1 VTRSLPYSA
10 YTDPEFLARERRQVF
25 ARSWQYAGN
34 VGDLPEVG
42 SCLPMTINDLPIVL
56 TRTRDDVNAL
66 VNVCAHRGS
75 LVCTNSLTAESLK
88 CPYHAWRYRLDG
100 TLITAPR
107 SDREAGFDPTAHG
120 LETLEVGRWG
130 PFIFVAMSHDV
141 PDFEEFLADI
151 PDQVKAAGID
161 VDDLVFHSRASSDL
175 KANWKV
181 CAENFLECY
190 HCRVAHPGFSKAID
204 TSPDGY
210 ELITAQGYSTQFG
223 PVRPNWTGEFDPTG
237 EIGRSQFHFI
247 FPNTV
252 INIMPGE
259 SNLSIGPMIPSG
271 PQTTHRFLDYFFG
284 PDVSAEWIESMI
296 EFDDQVGREDVELV
310 ETMQFGL
317 AARPQRTGTLF
328 VDSELLIGHFEDYI
342 RAAIDQD

>member
-1 VTRSLPYSA
+1 M
-10 YTDPEFLARERRQVF
+10 F
-25 ARSWQYAGN
+25 ARSWQYVGN
-34 VGDLPEVG
+34 ISDLPEPG
-42 SCLPMTINDLPIVL
+42 SCLPMTVNDLPIVL
-56 TRTRDDVNAL
+56 TRADENVNAL

-75 LVCTNSLTAESLK
+75 LVCTNPAIAESLM
-88 CPYHAWRYRLDG
+88 CPYHAWRFELDG

-107 SDREAGFDPTAHG
+107 SAREASFDPTAHG

-130 PFIFVAMSHDV
+130 PFIFVAMSEEV
-141 PDFEEFLADI
+141 PSFEDFLADL
-151 PDQVKAAGID
+151 PNQVKAAGID
-161 VDDLVFHSRASSDL
+161 VDELVFHSRAKSDL
-175 KANWKV
+175 DANWKV

-210 ELITAQGYSTQFG
+210 ELIAGKGHSTQFG
-223 PVRPNWTGEFDPTG
+223 PVRAKWTGEFDPTG
-237 EIGRSQFHFI
+237 EVGRSQFHFI

-259 SNLSIGPMIPSG
+259 PNLSIGPITPNG

-284 PDVSAEWIESMI
+284 PEVSADWIESMI

-310 ETMQFGL
+310 ENMQVGL

-328 VDSELLIGHFEDYI
+328 VDSELLIAHFDDYI
-342 RAAIDQD
+342 RAALNEE